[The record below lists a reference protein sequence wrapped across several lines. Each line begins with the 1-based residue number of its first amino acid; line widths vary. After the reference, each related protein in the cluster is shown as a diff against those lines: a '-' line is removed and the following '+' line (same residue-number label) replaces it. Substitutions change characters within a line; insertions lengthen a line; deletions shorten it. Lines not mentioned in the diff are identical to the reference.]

1 MPRKPRLVVEG
12 EAAVYH
18 VMSRTALDGFVLG
31 DAEKDHLLQLIQHY
45 SSIYFAEMLGFCIM
59 GNHFHMVVRMHPGEN
74 YSDAEICRRYDR
86 YYQND
91 QAREG

>member
-45 SSIYFAEMLGFCIM
+45 SAIYFAEILSFCVYPVK
-59 GNHFHMVVRMHPGEN
+59 FLE
-74 YSDAEICRRYDR
+74 DR
-86 YYQND
+86 KPCSTFMYC
-91 QAREG
+91 